1 MNYGKYGVT
10 RAELEP
16 IIDDGIQNYDLSLE
30 AIYSGLRM
38 SLASAFNEHEYFSL
52 DDVMAIT
59 GESREEL
66 LQRIEK
72 CRQELLD
79 DKPTCSAKI
88 QGRLIYFRLFLLS
101 RKASNAITKLPKA
114 ISKANIPMKIEMIS
128 KAVICATSPL
138 MYSGKPG
145 MKFWEVTT
153 LQHDC
158 SSLIFYHILSF
169 MTIPR
174 FPYKYY
180 FPIFLFE

>member
-1 MNYGKYGVT
+1 MDREMVINNLLMNYGKYSVT

-72 CRQELLD
+72 CRQELN
-79 DKPTCSAKI
+79 
-88 QGRLIYFRLFLLS
+88 RS
-101 RKASNAITKLPKA
+101 RR
-114 ISKANIPMKIEMIS
+114 
-128 KAVICATSPL
+128 
-138 MYSGKPG
+138 KPG
-145 MKFWEVTT
+145 RVF
-153 LQHDC
+153 
-158 SSLIFYHILSF
+158 
-169 MTIPR
+169 
-174 FPYKYY
+174 
-180 FPIFLFE
+180 